1 MIYKLCQMIKNLKPS
16 VFFKTILKELLRMF
30 LTDQIEED
38 DLMQHK

>member
-1 MIYKLCQMIKNLKPS
+1 MIYKLCQMIKKSKTVCVCLN
-16 VFFKTILKELLRMF
+16 FFKELLRMF